1 MEDDGAFKAR
11 VLEQRWYQGSLIP
24 WRGELAREIARVG
37 LRNCNLRASPG
48 RPARADEEPEG
59 QFALISQLCDLTV
72 GGGVEPF
79 AVAMP
84 AGIWDPDPERPLPLR
99 NSSRYF
105 VLDPGRRIVVS
116 QALPIAFP
124 KEFLPDQVAVEPPIN
139 AALFATW
146 CARRW
151 RRIPLPDD
159 FTETVQRAL
168 AFALERVREPPGLA
182 VTLCWRVQFL
192 GDGPDGAPRARL
204 VCVYDSHAI
213 GPADLSSYVL
223 RVTERALGRLEHEDR
238 RRSGRVP
245 AHRPFVLEPT
255 EPVAANQLSIETALE
270 WPMLIFDHLS
280 PETDP
285 DAQGPD
291 PAAELLEED
300 IA

>member
-1 MEDDGAFKAR
+1 MEDDDAFKAR
-11 VLEQRWYQGSLIP
+11 VLEQRWYQGALIP

-37 LRNCNLRASPG
+37 LRSCDLRASPG
-48 RPARADEEPEG
+48 RPARSDEEPEG

-84 AGIWDPDPERPLPLR
+84 AGMWDPDPEHQLPLR

-105 VLDPGRRIVVS
+105 VLDPGRRLVAS

-124 KEFLPDQVAVEPPIN
+124 KELLPDEVAVELPIN

-168 AFALERVREPPGLA
+168 AFALERVREPSGLS

-192 GDGPDGAPRARL
+192 GEGPAGAPSARL

-213 GPADLSSYVL
+213 GAAEFSSYVFK
-223 RVTERALGRLEHEDR
+223 VTELVHTRLEHENR
-238 RRSGRVP
+238 RRSKRVP
-245 AHRPFVLEPT
+245 EHRPFVLEAT

-280 PETDP
+280 PEPDP
-285 DAQGPD
+285 DDPD
-291 PAAELLEED
+291 LGAELREED
-300 IA
+300 VV